1 MEVPKQVPS
10 IQEQIQ
16 LQLVG
21 ESAADVFSTQVIISV
36 ILYPVLKSIAAV
48 LWSMLNTLQLLTLLP
63 SFEVTMPQNVIE
75 VQQMILAVANSKMI
89 PDGWIAKL
97 FDWGPQDSFLRS
109 SIQILIILAILALI
123 IGLVSLLKAFCN
135 CRCSQRLFSA
145 IKDKLAYNSVIRTCL
160 QTYLVTCTSMM
171 TSLMAT
177 DLGETAGIV
186 DFVLCLLTL
195 AFCIAFPVIV
205 FRFLRSNFD

>member
-16 LQLVG
+16 LQFVG

-75 VQQMILAVANSKMI
+75 VQQMILAVANIKMI

-109 SIQILIILAILALI
+109 SI
-123 IGLVSLLKAFCN
+123 
-135 CRCSQRLFSA
+135 
-145 IKDKLAYNSVIRTCL
+145 
-160 QTYLVTCTSMM
+160 
-171 TSLMAT
+171 
-177 DLGETAGIV
+177 
-186 DFVLCLLTL
+186 
-195 AFCIAFPVIV
+195 
-205 FRFLRSNFD
+205 